1 MADHG
6 GHCGRVQASRGLV
19 KNWDHAFKRLRSEGV
34 AMLIKM
40 TVRGIALDPITNMP
54 IIILKDPDERRA
66 LPIWV
71 GIFEANAIALEL
83 EKVSTPR
90 PMTHDLLKNIL
101 EGLGITVKQ
110 VIVNDLKENTFYAMI
125 ELNHNGGV
133 ITIDSRPSDAIAL
146 ALRVNAPIFVTEKVV
161 TAAKNIEVSEEKEE
175 TDRWKEWLEN
185 LKPEDFGKY
194 KM

>member
-1 MADHG
+1 
-6 GHCGRVQASRGLV
+6 
-19 KNWDHAFKRLRSEGV
+19 
-34 AMLIKM
+34 MLIKM

-54 IIILKDPDERRA
+54 IVILKDPDERRA

-101 EGLGITVKQ
+101 DGVGITVQ
-110 VIVNDLKENTFYAMI
+110 QITVNDLKENTFYATI
-125 ELNHNGGV
+125 DLNHNGSV
-133 ITIDSRPSDAIAL
+133 VQIDSRPSDAIAL
-146 ALRVNAPIFVTEKVV
+146 ALRTNAPIFVAENVV
-161 TAAKNIEVSEEKEE
+161 AQAKNIEVSEEKEE
-175 TDRWKEWLEN
+175 TDKWKEWLEN

>member
-1 MADHG
+1 
-6 GHCGRVQASRGLV
+6 
-19 KNWDHAFKRLRSEGV
+19 
-34 AMLIKM
+34 MLIQM

-54 IIILKDPDERRA
+54 IIILKDVDERKA

-83 EKVSTPR
+83 EKVTTPR
-90 PMTHDLLKNIL
+90 PMTHDLIKSVLD
-101 EGLGITVKQ
+101 GLGVTVRQ
-110 VIVNDLKENTFYAMI
+110 VIVNDLKDNTFFAVI
-125 ELNHNGGV
+125 ELNSNGAV
-133 ITIDSRPSDAIAL
+133 INIDSRPSDAIAL

-161 TAAKNIEVSEEKEE
+161 AQAKSVEISEEKEE
-175 TDRWKEWLEN
+175 TDNWKEWLEN

>member
-1 MADHG
+1 M
-6 GHCGRVQASRGLV
+6 LV
-19 KNWDHAFKRLRSEGV
+19 R
-34 AMLIKM
+34 M

-54 IIILKDPDERRA
+54 IVILKDLEEKRA

-83 EKVSTPR
+83 EKIATPR
-90 PMTHDLLKNIL
+90 PMTHDLIKNIL
-101 EGLGITVKQ
+101 DGLGATVQ
-110 VIVNDLKENTFYAMI
+110 QIVVNDLKDNTFFAVI
-125 ELNHNGGV
+125 EVNYDGNV
-133 ITIDSRPSDAIAL
+133 VNIDSRPSDAIAL

-161 TAAKNIEVSEEKEE
+161 GKAKSMDIAEEKEE
-175 TDRWKEWLEN
+175 SDRWKDWLEN

>member
-1 MADHG
+1 
-6 GHCGRVQASRGLV
+6 
-19 KNWDHAFKRLRSEGV
+19 
-34 AMLIKM
+34 MLIKM

-125 ELNHNGGV
+125 ELNHNGNV